1 MTKRPISQ
9 DIAAL
14 IEAQGLGTIGQNIFM
29 FGWGEKEESQL
40 LILETGGFDPELQ
53 ESLERLSFQVLYRG
67 KKAESALIG
76 YEKIREVYEFL
87 NDQLNVIIEGTCY
100 PQFNPLAP
108 PAGIGQDDE
117 DRFIFSMNYVTYRN
131 PT

>member
-1 MTKRPISQ
+1 MTKRPIAQ
-9 DIAAL
+9 DIADLLA
-14 IEAQGLGTIGQNIFM
+14 ANSLGTVGQDIFM
-29 FGWGEKEESQL
+29 FGWGEKEESQF

-76 YEKIREVYEFL
+76 YEKMREVYEFL
-87 NDQLNVIIEGTCY
+87 NGQLNVVVEGTCY